1 MAGMVDK
8 YAFRIPLM
16 FEGDRG
22 SGKTYEAREFAEKNG
37 YPCLEIA
44 GNESTEAFEFLGH
57 VVQTEQGMVWKD
69 GKLSQAFR
77 MAAKGQKAVLI
88 LDELLRIPQRHLS
101 VLLSA
106 LSKDSQGYYR
116 LQTGRMCKVEDGIGV
131 EEEIRAPAGN
141 LCIVATTN
149 VGPEFAVEDLDPAVA
164 ERFIIARKDT
174 EPSKLNKILAGL
186 CARKGFSRMVGL
198 ACAQLYE
205 RTNRMVKTG
214 TLNRHA
220 TTRTLA
226 RSIEEARSEAE
237 VAEILKDQVL
247 LWADRDSSG
256 YPVESQVGMLNKAI
270 DELFGGLGASPGER
284 AQAGKKKA
292 ASAAAALAEALDEAF
307 ESDAQ
312 AEREA
317 GSKAGKEP
325 GKAASSGAPAESGA
339 GAGKPLSEVT
349 FAGSARR
356 PVGAAP
362 KSGMARE
369 IAEGIL
375 DEAKNLEIAKAQP
388 ALKLALAQAE
398 SLEAGEEAGWIRRLQ
413 AGEAEAKAEWMAGM
427 DSRAGFELSAANY
440 SMLACAG
447 AGSLSGDEAA
457 ALFEEL
463 SALRVLG
470 SKRASGKA
478 PNVPAVNVAYAWMG
492 LEKILGMDG
501 PKAKRA
507 VKL

>member
-1 MAGMVDK
+1 MESMVEK

-22 SGKTYEAREFAEKNG
+22 SGKTYEARQFAEEHG

-77 MAAKGQKAVLI
+77 LAAKGQKAVLI

-141 LCIVATTN
+141 LCVVATTN

-186 CARKGFSRMVGL
+186 CERKGFSRMVGM
-198 ACAQLYE
+198 ACVELYE
-205 RTNRMVKTG
+205 KTNRMVKTG
-214 TLNRHA
+214 TLNRQA

-256 YPVESQVGMLNKAI
+256 YPVQSQVGTLNKAI
-270 DELFGGLGASPGER
+270 DELFGALSAPVQSAQAEKSQAAKEARKDRALADEIEEAFGSEAEAERGARASGAQPAGRKQEAKKVWPESALRPGASGSVSDPSRGG
-284 AQAGKKKA
+284 AGKKGQ
-292 ASAAAALAEALDEAF
+292 ERGQIG
-307 ESDAQ
+307 AQ
-312 AEREA
+312 E
-317 GSKAGKEP
+317 
-325 GKAASSGAPAESGA
+325 
-339 GAGKPLSEVT
+339 
-349 FAGSARR
+349 
-356 PVGAAP
+356 
-362 KSGMARE
+362 
-369 IAEGIL
+369 IL
-375 DEAKNLEIAKAQP
+375 DELKNLEIIKAQP
-388 ALKLALAQAE
+388 ALKIALALAE
-398 SLEAGEEAGWIRRLQ
+398 SLGAGEQAAWIRRLQ
-413 AGEAEAKAEWMAGM
+413 AGESEAKGEWMAGM
-427 DSRAGFELSAANY
+427 DKMAGFELSASNY
-440 SMLACAG
+440 SMLASAG
-447 AGSLSGDEAA
+447 AGSLSHGEAA

-463 SALRVLG
+463 SQLRVLG

-478 PNVPAVNVAYAWMG
+478 PNVPAVNVAYAWIG
-492 LEKILGMDG
+492 LERILSMDG
-501 PKAKRA
+501 PKSKRA
-507 VKL
+507 VKF